1 MKRVKKKGKERL
13 IAIIYRFFFDGYKEY
28 EKIEMNE
35 WICKIGREREKKKRR
50 LK

>member
-1 MKRVKKKGKERL
+1 VKKKGKERL
-13 IAIIYRFFFDGYKEY
+13 IAIIYRFFFFVGYKEY

-35 WICKIGREREKKKRR
+35 WICKIGRERERKKRR